1 MTTETT
7 PLRLALFIDG
17 QNAYRSARR
26 SFFPPNAP
34 RVNGQFN
41 PRKLGEMV
49 ASRPGPGGAAC
60 ALYDVR
66 IYTGRPDPEKDP
78 RTYAAHMRQC
88 DAWEASGAR
97 VISRPLRYPRGWPA
111 ERAQEKG
118 VDIAL
123 AIDFVTMAIEREY
136 DVGVIM
142 STDTDLRPALEFTN
156 TRPEIRQAAVAAW
169 RGPGRRQR
177 LAIPGA
183 NLWCYWL
190 DRDDYDAVADLTGY
204 AR

>member
-1 MTTETT
+1 M
-7 PLRLALFIDG
+7 LH
-17 QNAYRSARR
+17 
-26 SFFPPNAP
+26 
-34 RVNGQFN
+34 
-41 PRKLGEMV
+41 
-49 ASRPGPGGAAC
+49 
-60 ALYDVR
+60 DVR
-66 IYTGRPDPEKDP
+66 VYTGRPDPEKDL

-88 DAWEASGAR
+88 DAWEAAGAR
-97 VISRPLRYPRGWPA
+97 VLSRPLRYPRGWPA

-118 VDIAL
+118 VDITL

-142 STDTDLRPALEFTN
+142 STDTDLRPALEFTS

-183 NLWCYWL
+183 NLWCHWF
-190 DRDDYDAVADLTGY
+190 DRDDYDAVADLTSY

>member
-1 MTTETT
+1 MDT
-7 PLRLALFIDG
+7 PLRLVLFIDA
-17 QNAYRSARR
+17 QNAYRSAREAFFAR
-26 SFFPPNAP
+26 NSPSF
-34 RVNGQFN
+34 NGQFS
-41 PRKLGEMV
+41 PKRLGEIV
-49 ASRPGPGGAAC
+49 AERSRPGGSAC
-60 ALYDVR
+60 VLHDVR

-88 DAWEASGAR
+88 DAWEASGVR
-97 VISRPLRYPRGWPA
+97 VTSRPLRYPRDWPA

-142 STDTDLRPALEFTN
+142 STDTDLRPALEFTS
-156 TRPEIRQAAVAAW
+156 RRSEVRQAAVAAW
-169 RGPGRRQR
+169 RGSGRRQR
-177 LAIPGA
+177 LAISGA
-183 NLWCYWL
+183 NLWCHWL
-190 DRDDYDAVADLTGY
+190 DRDDYDAVADPTSY

>member
-1 MTTETT
+1 M
-7 PLRLALFIDG
+7 
-17 QNAYRSARR
+17 
-26 SFFPPNAP
+26 
-34 RVNGQFN
+34 
-41 PRKLGEMV
+41 K
-49 ASRPGPGGAAC
+49 
-60 ALYDVR
+60 
-66 IYTGRPDPEKDP
+66 
-78 RTYAAHMRQC
+78 QC
-88 DAWEASGAR
+88 DAWESGGAR

-156 TRPEIRQAAVAAW
+156 TRPEVRQAAVAAW
-169 RGPGRRQR
+169 RGSGMRQR

-183 NLWCYWL
+183 NVWCHWL
-190 DRDDYDAVADLTGY
+190 GRDDYDAVADLTNY

>member
-1 MTTETT
+1 MTS
-7 PLRLALFIDG
+7 PLRLELFIDA
-17 QNAYRSARR
+17 QNTYRSARR
-26 SFFPPNAP
+26 SFFSPNALP
-34 RVNGQFN
+34 VNGQFN
-41 PRKLGEMV
+41 PRRLGEIV
-49 ASRPGPGGAAC
+49 AERSRPGGAAC
-60 ALYDVR
+60 ILHDVR
-66 IYTGRPDPEKDP
+66 IYTGRPDPEKDS

-88 DAWEASGAR
+88 DAWEAAGAR

-142 STDTDLRPALEFTN
+142 STDTDLRPALEFTS
-156 TRPEIRQAAVAAW
+156 RRSEVRQAAVAAW
-169 RGPGRRQR
+169 RGASRRQR

-183 NLWCYWL
+183 NLWCHWL
-190 DRDDYDAVADLTGY
+190 DRDDYDAVADPTSY

>member
-1 MTTETT
+1 MAIANT
-7 PLRLALFIDG
+7 PLRLVLFIDA
-17 QNAYRSARR
+17 QNVYRSARR
-26 SFFPPNAP
+26 SFFSPNAP
-34 RVNGQFN
+34 RMNGQFN
-41 PRKLGEMV
+41 PRELGNLI
-49 ASRPGPGGAAC
+49 AGRSRPGGAAC
-60 ALYDVR
+60 VLHDVR
-66 IYTGRPDPEKDP
+66 IYTGRPDPEKDS

-88 DAWEASGAR
+88 DAWEASGVR

-123 AIDFVTMAIEREY
+123 AIDFVAMAIEQEY

-142 STDTDLRPALEFTN
+142 STDTDLRPALEFTSA
-156 TRPEIRQAAVAAW
+156 RPEIRQAAVAAW
-169 RGPGRRQR
+169 RGASRSQR

-183 NLWCYWL
+183 NLWCHWL
-190 DRDDYDAVADLTGY
+190 DRDDYNVVADSTNY